1 MVAEAAQVVDEGI
14 ALRPID
20 VDAVFLNG
28 YGFPPYRGG
37 PMFWADTI
45 GLDVILE
52 ALLKYKEQHGAVF
65 WEPSPLLAKLAAE
78 GKGFKD
84 WEG

>member
-1 MVAEAAQVVDEGI
+1 MC
-14 ALRPID
+14 
-20 VDAVFLNG
+20 
-28 YGFPPYRGG
+28 
-37 PMFWADTI
+37 WADTI